1 MADALHFHSPQA
13 SQMLL
18 MAQQVR
24 AWERLPP
31 AEYQGLQQRQLHTLM
46 QHAHQHSPFWRERLE
61 AAGWPGAHAP
71 AAESSSASAVLASLP
86 VLTRADLQAHFVAA
100 RARWPGLQDADIA
113 TSTTSGSTGE
123 PVRVEKAGSLY
134 SPLYAAI
141 SWIEAQW
148 HRRDMARK
156 IAVLGPSLTD
166 GAHDTWGTMYAALGL
181 RGPCVMRNISQH
193 SMDSH
198 LDWLLTHRPDYLKCS
213 PFAAAELAA
222 LALARGV
229 QLPLRQIISQSE
241 RVTPGQ
247 RALCRKAF
255 GATIIDRYS
264 CEETGWIALQCPVHE
279 HLHLLGAT
287 TLVEIVDGEGQP
299 CPVGVPGRVLVTSL
313 HSFAMPI
320 IRYELGDIAEWGA
333 PCTCGMTLPVIAR
346 MWGRTRHQVQ
356 LPGGALPMPFLG
368 DELGLI
374 EPIRA
379 FRVRQYA
386 DGTLQLQIE
395 GHRALTPAERD
406 AVRAVVAGNGM
417 GSLPLHIEETAHIDW
432 PPGRKRE
439 EFERMDQAFTD
450 AASGP

>member
-31 AEYQGLQQRQLHTLM
+31 AEYQALQQRQLHALM
-46 QHAHQHSPFWRERLE
+46 RHAHQHSPFWGERME
-61 AAGWPGAHAP
+61 AAGWPGAHSP
-71 AAESSSASAVLASLP
+71 AAEPSSASAVLASLP

-123 PVRVEKAGSLY
+123 PVRVEKANSLY
-134 SPLYAAI
+134 SPLYAAV

-156 IAVLGPSLTD
+156 IAVIGPSLTD
-166 GAHDTWGTMYAALGL
+166 GTHDTWGTMYAALGL
-181 RGPCVMRNISQH
+181 RGPCVMRNLTQH
-193 SMDSH
+193 SMESH

-213 PFAAAELAA
+213 PFAAAELAR

-229 QLPLRQIISQSE
+229 QLSLRQVISQSE

-247 RALCRKAF
+247 RALCLKAF
-255 GATIIDRYS
+255 GAKIIDRYS
-264 CEETGWIALQCPVHE
+264 CEETGWIALQCPEHD

-287 TLVEIVDGEGQP
+287 TLVEIVDAAGRP

-320 IRYELGDIAEWGA
+320 IRYELGDLAEWGA
-333 PCTCGMTLPVIAR
+333 PCTCGMALPVIAR

-356 LPGGALPMPFLG
+356 LPGGPLPMPFLG

-374 EPIRA
+374 EPIRT

-386 DGTLQLQIE
+386 DGTLQLEIE
-395 GHRALTPAERD
+395 ASRALAPGELD
-406 AVRAVVAGNGM
+406 AVREVFTRNGL
-417 GSLPLHIEETAHIDW
+417 GGLPLHVSEVARIAW
-432 PPGRKRE
+432 PEGRKRE
-439 EFERMDQAFTD
+439 EFKRVDHAW
-450 AASGP
+450 AGAGPGP